1 MNYLTDFYIDNF
13 FNFMSE
19 ESVNSRRCKGGNLF
33 FQEFFLYLF
42 VWTGSLCVGRGKYCR
57 FRNTAE

>member
-1 MNYLTDFYIDNF
+1 
-13 FNFMSE
+13 MSE
-19 ESVNSRRCKGGNLF
+19 ESVNSRKCKGGNLF
-33 FQEFFLYLF
+33 FFKNSFLYLF